1 MKNKKF
7 KIQNDDLNIK
17 IINILSIYSDQYPC
31 NNISKSCSNYRKFFI
46 IYNCKLQKKYVI
58 MFS

>member
-17 IINILSIYSDQYPC
+17 IINILSIYGDQYPC
-31 NNISKSCSNYRKFFI
+31 NNISKSSNDY
-46 IYNCKLQKKYVI
+46 
-58 MFS
+58 

>member
-17 IINILSIYSDQYPC
+17 IINILSIYNDQYPC
-31 NNISKSCSNYRKFFI
+31 NNISKSSNDY
-46 IYNCKLQKKYVI
+46 
-58 MFS
+58 

>member
-17 IINILSIYSDQYPC
+17 IINILSIYSDQCPC
-31 NNISKSCSNYRKFFI
+31 NNISKSSNDY
-46 IYNCKLQKKYVI
+46 
-58 MFS
+58 